1 MRSIFALPLAAAVL
15 LAACD
20 SGSDEPKSVQQV
32 KAEMADMTKPRPG
45 LYRSTSKIVSFEV
58 PGMPAA
64 QAEKM
69 KQMFSTT
76 QQGNEFCLTQ
86 QEADKGF
93 EEMTKK
99 LAEGN
104 CTYDRF
110 NADGGKLDAKLTC
123 VTGEK
128 MKASIE
134 MKGTMGAEGSQM
146 TMSVNQSPPGMPAGG
161 AVKMVAEVA
170 SKRVGDCPRS

>member
-1 MRSIFALPLAAAVL
+1 MRSILALPVAAL
-15 LAACD
+15 LLTACD

-32 KAEMADMTKPRPG
+32 KDEMADMAKPRPG
-45 LYRSTSKIVSFEV
+45 LYRSTSKVVSFEV
-58 PGMPAA
+58 PGMPPA
-64 QAEKM
+64 QAERM

-76 QQGNEFCLTQ
+76 QRGNEFCLTPE
-86 QEADKGF
+86 EAEKGF

-104 CTYDRF
+104 CSYDRF

-123 VTGEK
+123 ETGQK
-128 MKASIE
+128 MKATIE

-146 TMSVNQSPPGMPAGG
+146 TMSVVQSPPGAPGG
-161 AVKMVAEVA
+161 ASVKMVAEVA
-170 SKRVGDCPRS
+170 SQRVGDCPRS

>member
-1 MRSIFALPLAAAVL
+1 MRSIVALPLAAAVL
-15 LAACD
+15 LTACD
-20 SGSDEPKSVQQV
+20 SGDEPKSVEEV
-32 KAEMADMTKPRPG
+32 KQEMAGMVKPRPG
-45 LYRSTSKIVSFEV
+45 LYRSTSKVVSFEV

-64 QAEKM
+64 QAERM

-76 QQGNEFCLTQ
+76 EKGTEFCLTP

-110 NADGGKLDAKLTC
+110 ETEGDRLDAKLTC
-123 VTGEK
+123 ETGEK
-128 MKASIE
+128 MKATIE

-146 TMSVNQSPPGMPAGG
+146 TMSVNQTPPGVPKGG

-170 SKRVGDCPRS
+170 SRRVGDCPRS